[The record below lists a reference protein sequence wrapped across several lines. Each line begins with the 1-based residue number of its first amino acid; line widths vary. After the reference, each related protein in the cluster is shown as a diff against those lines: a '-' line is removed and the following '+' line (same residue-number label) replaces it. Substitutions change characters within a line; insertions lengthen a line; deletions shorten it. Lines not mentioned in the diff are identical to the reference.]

1 MFSSLAISR
10 DPDKMKQEVRQ
21 KISTFEEG
29 IKQVHAS
36 RTGLTRNANEVQWQV
51 RSTVTRLMET
61 LRNRELWL
69 LGQIESIQHA
79 KEETLNLRL
88 NNLNQAIGLLR
99 AVVRFTE
106 DGNVDASFLEGKL
119 NQCLDRLDELCNE
132 IDEHQVVLKADTHS
146 LRDAIRGFG
155 SIESLTTGAK
165 FNQDM
170 VFANPELK
178 SCCLPSRFEDYGDGE
193 QQLLHK
199 PVSDPCNIRISFPKL
214 SARKE
219 DWLLPSA
226 VASSN
231 STPMDES
238 PVHRQTLSSVGRVS
252 PASLLSE
259 DSGLS
264 IQQWLRQIKR
274 EPEPEPMDDI
284 EMISSIGRE
293 LNVPHLK
300 ERQYT
305 GTTDDFE
312 VIPFSSSETSYSV
325 ASSCAPT
332 YFKEVLSSPISKWL
346 VQAHNLNPTASFHR
360 LQYFQKAGENWERW
374 LPKGSNNQVIKE
386 DDETCGRNIKDG
398 RMEKTDE
405 NRFPYFQQII
415 SGDVNMW
422 LRPSKMETDAA
433 TSLLGSRVP
442 MPLSDDMDGYAPPST
457 GQEEKQLTAFL
468 EKLSLCG
475 NDASKFRSAFAEI
488 ANSPLSDWLHAK
500 SMQMG
505 NLATVA
511 DGSGDFSLAE
521 NSHCERDAKMV
532 LTLIHMRNILE
543 SESSDWLPGEG
554 EDRKMCSSAHQVP
567 PSGCNA
573 FEAMLPLR
581 KMTASTQSEDSGV
594 SDPWSAISK
603 SSTDIWLPKY
613 SAGANMEMSPFKR
626 PFKVDDWYR
635 SKTMAEY

>member
-1 MFSSLAISR
+1 MFSSLAVSR

-21 KISTFEEG
+21 KISALEEG
-29 IKQVHAS
+29 IRQVHAS
-36 RTGLTRNANEVQWQV
+36 RTGLARNANEVQWQI
-51 RSTVTRLMET
+51 RSTITRLMET

-69 LGQIESIQHA
+69 LGQVESIQHA
-79 KEETLNLRL
+79 KEETLNTRL

-106 DGNVDASFLEGKL
+106 DGNVDSSLLEGKL
-119 NQCLDRLDELCNE
+119 NQCLERLDDLCNE

-155 SIESLTTGAK
+155 SVESLATGAK
-165 FNQDM
+165 FNHDM

-193 QQLLHK
+193 QHLLHK

-219 DWLLPSA
+219 DWLLPST
-226 VASSN
+226 ASN
-231 STPMDES
+231 TPVDDS
-238 PVHRQTLSSVGRVS
+238 PRHRQTLSGRMS

-284 EMISSIGRE
+284 EMISAIGTE
-293 LNVPHLK
+293 LVLPHRK

-305 GTTDDFE
+305 ETTDDFE
-312 VIPFSSSETSYSV
+312 VIPFSSSETSCSV

-346 VQAHNLNPTASFHR
+346 VQAHNLNPMVSFQR
-360 LQYFQKAGENWERW
+360 LQYFQKAGESWERW
-374 LPKGSNNQVIKE
+374 LPRSSNNQLIKE
-386 DDETCGRNIKDG
+386 DDETCERNFSDG
-398 RMEKTDE
+398 VPERTDE
-405 NRFPYFQQII
+405 NKFPYFQQII
-415 SGDVNMW
+415 SGDINMW
-422 LRPSKMETDAA
+422 LRQSNMETDAIA
-433 TSLLGSRVP
+433 NPLGSRVP
-442 MPLSDDMDGYAPPST
+442 MPMSDDMDGFATPST

-475 NDASKFRSAFAEI
+475 NDPNKFCSAFEEI
-488 ANSPLSDWLHAK
+488 ANSPLSDWLYAK
-500 SMQMG
+500 SMEMS
-505 NLATVA
+505 NTVTTS
-511 DGSGDFSLAE
+511 DGSGDFRPAE
-521 NSHCERDAKMV
+521 NGDCKRDTKMV
-532 LTLIHMRNILE
+532 LTLLHMHNILE
-543 SESSDWLPGEG
+543 SKASDWLLGEG
-554 EDRKMCSSAHQVP
+554 QKGKMSSDAPQLL

-573 FEAMLPLR
+573 AEAMLPLH
-581 KMTASTQSEDSGV
+581 KMASSTQSEDSGV
-594 SDPWSAISK
+594 SDAWSAISK
-603 SSTDIWLPKY
+603 SSADVWLHKC
-613 SAGANMEMSPFKR
+613 SVDVNAGMSPFEH

-635 SKTMAEY
+635 SKTLAEY